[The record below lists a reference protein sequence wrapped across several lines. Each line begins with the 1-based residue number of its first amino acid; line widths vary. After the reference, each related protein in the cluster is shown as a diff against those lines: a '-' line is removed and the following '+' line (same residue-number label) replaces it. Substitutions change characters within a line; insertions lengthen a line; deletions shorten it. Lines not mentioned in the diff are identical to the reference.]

1 MNKIFRKIY
10 IMMKLKV
17 TKKQRFTLSSDSV
30 LFKNIFLVLR
40 CGYFLNETS
49 ILVFEELAIFTSI

>member
-1 MNKIFRKIY
+1 
-10 IMMKLKV
+10 MMKLKV

-30 LFKNIFLVLR
+30 LFKIIFLVLR
-40 CGYFLNETS
+40 CGYFLNETW